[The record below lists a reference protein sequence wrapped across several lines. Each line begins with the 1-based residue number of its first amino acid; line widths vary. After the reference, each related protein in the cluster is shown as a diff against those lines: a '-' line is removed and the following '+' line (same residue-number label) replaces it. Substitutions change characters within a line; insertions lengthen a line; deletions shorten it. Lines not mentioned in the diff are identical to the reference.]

1 MNEPSLFPIGKGGQ
15 DKTANDQGVF
25 AESLVVARQQWDG
38 AIRRRLTKMTWKRR
52 NTEPFAIN
60 DGSQWQ
66 VPSSTNCPLA
76 AIAPSDFPQAMML

>member
-38 AIRRRLTKMTWKRR
+38 AIRR
-52 NTEPFAIN
+52 
-60 DGSQWQ
+60 
-66 VPSSTNCPLA
+66 
-76 AIAPSDFPQAMML
+76 